1 MLESSPRMSCF
12 HRSPHRS
19 PNGRRP
25 SGDHSAFTLL
35 ELLIVIGIMS
45 VMMALLSPVMS
56 AFKSSGDIN
65 KASGDI
71 QGILEQARSYAM
83 ANKTYVYA
91 GLQEVD
97 LIQAN
102 QNLIQSGI
110 GRVGIAVIASVDGTQ
125 PWSITTNLS
134 SANATNTTLISKLRY
149 FDNLH
154 ITNSGSLKTGANMT
168 NRPSSSVLDLSAN
181 TSQVTFN
188 CSNAANATTYAFTK
202 VIEFDPRGVARVQTN
217 SSPDTSI
224 NSTYIEIP
232 LLPCHGNQAP
242 PASGNQAAIQIDGI
256 TGAVRVY
263 RP

>member
-1 MLESSPRMSCF
+1 M
-12 HRSPHRS
+12 
-19 PNGRRP
+19 GRRP
-25 SGDHSAFTLL
+25 PSDHSAFTLL

-97 LIQAN
+97 LIKAN
-102 QNLIQSGI
+102 QNSIMDGI

-125 PWSITTNLS
+125 PWSSATNLS
-134 SANATNTTLISKLRY
+134 SASATNTTLISKLRY

-154 ITNSGSLKTGANMT
+154 ITNSGSLKSGANMT
-168 NRPSSSVLDLSAN
+168 NRPSSSVLDLGLSAN

-217 SSPDTSI
+217 DSPDTSI

>member
-1 MLESSPRMSCF
+1 MSRF

-25 SGDHSAFTLL
+25 CDDWSAFTLL

-45 VMMALLSPVMS
+45 LLMTLLSPVVG
-56 AFKSSGDIN
+56 AFKGSGDIN

-91 GLQEVD
+91 GLKEIDV
-97 LIQAN
+97 ITAN
-102 QNLIQSGI
+102 PSGI
-110 GRVGIAVIASVDGTQ
+110 GRVGIAVIASLDGTQ
-125 PWSITTNLS
+125 PWSSNNANITP
-134 SANATNTTLISKLRY
+134 SATITNTTLISKLRY

-154 ITNSGSLKTGANMT
+154 ITNTGSLTSGTNMT
-168 NRPSSSVLDLSAN
+168 SRPSNSVLDLSTS
-181 TSQVTFN
+181 TSQVIFN
-188 CSNAANATTYAFTK
+188 YSNASSGANYPFTQ

-217 SSPDTSI
+217 PFPDTSI

-232 LLPCHGNQAP
+232 LVPCRGNQALTT
-242 PASGNQAAIQIDGI
+242 PANQAAIQIDGI